1 MFAQQRI
8 NTMGRPKKEKQV
20 ESFVMPTKEEDIK
33 ALKEILWKISG
44 HLEGIKTARE
54 DIADLAEDIEVG
66 FKIPKAVA
74 KKMAITW
81 HKQNFDDLDHENT
94 IFGEVYSR
102 LFKESGEEDAPSVD
116 TGPINSFN

>member
-1 MFAQQRI
+1 
-8 NTMGRPKKEKQV
+8 MGRPRKEKQV

-33 ALKEILWKISG
+33 ELKRILWEISG
-44 HLEGIKTARE
+44 YLGSIKEAR
-54 DIADLAEDIEVG
+54 DNIADRAEDIEVG

-102 LFKESGEEDAPSVD
+102 LFKESGEEDEIPESSD
-116 TGPINSFN
+116 NGPINSFN